1 MTIQFPTAGQVAGFV
16 AYGLFL
22 LLNLKLTWPLY
33 VAFRRRRSG
42 FGMVFNSVTEK
53 PEALVTVA
61 LKDLHGLV
69 VRTNVS
75 DKDGRYRLLAPKGEY
90 TVEVTKH
97 GYAFPSKLVT
107 KERNDT
113 TFENILPSAHII
125 VKDYGAITKNIPID
139 PPAGVRKPAFWSF
152 RFHPGKK
159 AMSALLYG
167 GPLVAI
173 GFLWL
178 QYTSITAWLLF
189 VCYISVLLGRYLS
202 FKPPEPPFGTIRDA
216 VTGKPLDQAI
226 VRIFDTKFNKLL
238 ETQITSPKGRYA
250 IIVNRGSFRIWVK
263 RQGYK
268 NVVVNFP
275 QIKKDGTL
283 LAKDIKLQRAPE
295 QQAQQQG

>member
-1 MTIQFPTAGQVAGFV
+1 MAIRLPTLWQVAGYA

-42 FGMVFNSVTEK
+42 FGRVFNSVTEK
-53 PEALVTVA
+53 SEALVTVA
-61 LKDLHGLV
+61 LKDLHGRI

-75 DKDGRYRLLAPKGEY
+75 DKDGRYRLLVQKGEY
-90 TVEVTKH
+90 TVEVSKP
-97 GYAFPSKLVT
+97 GYTFPSKLVT
-107 KERNDT
+107 KEHNET
-113 TFENILPSAHII
+113 TFDNILTSNHII

-139 PPAGVRKPAFWSF
+139 PPIGTRKPAFWSL

-159 AMSALLYG
+159 AMSAILYS
-167 GPLVAI
+167 GPLVAV

-178 QYTSITAWLLF
+178 QYTSITAWILF
-189 VCYISVLLGRYLS
+189 ICYLAVLLGRYLS

-226 VRIFDTKFNKLL
+226 VRIFDTKYNKLL

-250 IIVNRGSFRIWVK
+250 FIVNRGSFRIWVK

-295 QQAQQQG
+295 QSIQRQP

>member
-1 MTIQFPTAGQVAGFV
+1 MAIQFPTTGQIAGFV

-42 FGMVFNSVTEK
+42 FGRVFNSVTET

-61 LKDLHGLV
+61 LKDLHGLI
-69 VRTNVS
+69 VRTNVT

-90 TVEVTKH
+90 TVEVSKP

-107 KERNDT
+107 KERNDS
-113 TFENILPSAHII
+113 TFDNILATSHII
-125 VKDYGAITKNIPID
+125 IKDYGVITKNIPID
-139 PPAGVRKPAFWSF
+139 PPAGTRKPAFWSL
-152 RFHPGKK
+152 RFHPGKR
-159 AMSALLYG
+159 AMSAILYG

-173 GFLWL
+173 GFLYL
-178 QYTSITAWLLF
+178 QHTSITAWVLF
-189 VCYISVLLGRYLS
+189 FCYMSILVGRYLS

-216 VTGKPLDQAI
+216 KTGKPLDQAI

-238 ETQITSPKGRYA
+238 ETQITSTKGRYA
-250 IIVNRGSFRIWVK
+250 IIVNRGSFRVWVK

-268 NVVVNFP
+268 SVVVNFP
-275 QIKKDGTL
+275 QIKNEGTL
-283 LAKDIKLQRAPE
+283 LAKDIKLQRATDLT
-295 QQAQQQG
+295 QAS